1 MLGDSEPSGTGGVHG
16 LQTDGGPR
24 GVTIADGSGAHTER
38 RSQWEEV
45 RRLPAEGKGHSGG
58 GGGVERGCRGQRGR
72 QQPGVCIY

>member
-58 GGGVERGCRGQRGR
+58 GGVE
-72 QQPGVCIY
+72 